1 MSKFKCGDIVNVK
14 FKPDELNP
22 YVVTGIIKIEN
33 NRFGRNWFTSNAYQV
48 KSYKLSQTRL
58 VDAIKS
64 FDVGEDEIELHI
76 SEIRDNKLKELG
88 I

>member
-14 FKPDELNP
+14 FKPAELNP
-22 YVVTGIIKIEN
+22 YVVTGIVKIEN
-33 NRFGRNWFTSNAYQV
+33 NRFRGVFLSFWEYQV
-48 KSYKLSQTRL
+48 RSCKLQQN
-58 VDAIKS
+58 S

-76 SEIRDNKLKELG
+76 SEIRENKLKELG